1 MNTDIDSDI
10 DSDTDVDVD
19 IDSDIARPAVRSARA
34 THQAPALAVPPAVA
48 IAVPL
53 ALTLAA
59 ALALAAPA
67 ARPARGQAPTPQP
80 QTTSDPTPAPTP
92 VSVPERTARPPGFSV
107 LGILPACTFHA
118 SLTSS
123 PDAVIAG
130 DPVTMT
136 VTTDIECPQQL
147 DRRAA
152 VVIVGSRT
160 HASIRDVRAS
170 LALLVEHMAAGRGT
184 RLAIVEV
191 GAATGP
197 APWATTP
204 AEIAALEGR
213 VRRLEVLT
221 VLDEAAWMDA
231 IATAETLLGSARPT
245 ERPLLIVLD
254 GWGPVSGQ
262 ANVVARLQQLAG
274 ATRDRV
280 GQAWLLDVST
290 TGWLAGRIFRPVPSD
305 GTVVALFP
313 GADLNETLEHL
324 LHRLLVSAAAP
335 ITLVDILLS
344 VQLPVGDAVPETA
357 PTAED
362 ATNRKVRWMTP
373 GTGHR
378 MAMRYT
384 AVFRT
389 IGPRANGGADAEV
402 AIERTLPALRSS
414 LRTGANVCVD
424 APPPSPATCRRAA
437 LPPTATPRAVPT
449 AFPTAVPLTATPT
462 PTPTPAVRV
471 TATATPPATAG
482 AAATPTIP
490 STPPSP
496 APSATP
502 AASPGAPMRALWLP
516 HVVRER

>member
-1 MNTDIDSDI
+1 MNTDIDSDTDSDTDVDIDSDI
-10 DSDTDVDVD
+10 DSDTDVDS
-19 IDSDIARPAVRSARA
+19 DSDIARPAVRSARA
-34 THQAPALAVPPAVA
+34 TRPAPALAVPPAVA

-59 ALALAAPA
+59 ALALSAPTS
-67 ARPARGQAPTPQP
+67 RPARGQAPTPQP

-107 LGILPACTFHA
+107 LGVLPACTFHA

-184 RLAIVEV
+184 RLALVEV
-191 GAATGP
+191 GTATGP
-197 APWATTP
+197 APWASTP
-204 AEIAALEGR
+204 AEIAALDER

-231 IATAETLLGSARPT
+231 IAAAETLLGSARPT

-254 GWGPVSGQ
+254 SWGPVSGQ
-262 ANVVARLQQLAG
+262 ANVVERLQQLAG

-290 TGWLAGRIFRPVPSD
+290 TGWLAGRIFRPVPND

-324 LHRLLVSAAAP
+324 LHRLVVSAAAP
-335 ITLVDILLS
+335 ITLVDIVLS

-424 APPPSPATCRRAA
+424 APPPSPATCRRAVV
-437 LPPTATPRAVPT
+437 PPTATPRAVPT
-449 AFPTAVPLTATPT
+449 ALPTASPTASPTAVPLTATPT
-462 PTPTPAVRV
+462 
-471 TATATPPATAG
+471 
-482 AAATPTIP
+482 IP
-490 STPPSP
+490 STPSSP

-502 AASPGAPMRALWLP
+502 AASPGAPTRALWLP
-516 HVVRER
+516 IGMRDR